1 MKPLRIGILG
11 AARITPEALVRPAAL
26 LGHGLVAIAARDRSR
41 AEAFASEH
49 GVAKVH
55 ETYQAVID
63 DPDVDVIYNPL
74 PNGLHGPWNIRALQA
89 GKHVLSEKPSA
100 SNADEAR
107 AVAREHGASGVKFM
121 EAFHYRYHPLMN
133 RLVEL
138 AENKGI
144 GEIEHVEVV
153 MGFPIDNPDDPRW
166 DFDLAGGSLMDVGCY
181 ALHGIRSL
189 GGVLGGEPRV
199 TDAKAVPHESD
210 PRVDSELYGDL
221 VYPSGA
227 TAHFRSSFVLPEMTF
242 TMHLRG
248 TSGEALAHNFVIA
261 SLDDRIT
268 VVTGGESTTEHHG
281 DKTSY
286 AYQLDAFAQ
295 HVHSGGP
302 IFTDSA
308 DALVQSEMMDACYV
322 AAGLPLRPSS
332 SI

>member
-11 AARITPEALVRPAAL
+11 AARITPDALVAPAAL
-26 LGHGLVAIAARDRSR
+26 LGHDLVAIAARDRSR

-55 ETYQAVID
+55 ETYQEVID
-63 DPDVDVIYNPL
+63 DPDVDVLYNPL

-89 GKHVLSEKPSA
+89 GKHVLSEKPA
-100 SNADEAR
+100 NSNAREAR
-107 AVAREHGASGVKFM
+107 AVAAAHQLSGVRFM
-121 EAFHYRYHPLMN
+121 EAFHYRYHPVMT
-133 RLVEL
+133 RIVEI
-138 AENKGI
+138 AGSGKI

-153 MGFPIDNPDDPRW
+153 MGFPLNNRHDPRW
-166 DFDLAGGSLMDVGCY
+166 DFDLAGGALMDLGCY

-199 TDAKAVPHESD
+199 TAAKSVPHEND
-210 PRVDSELYGDL
+210 PRVDSELSADL
-221 VYPSGA
+221 AFPSGA
-227 TAHFRSSFVLPEMTF
+227 SAHFRSSFVLPEMTF

-248 TSGEALAHNFVIA
+248 TTGEALAHNFVIA

-268 VVTGGESTTEHHG
+268 VVTGGVSTTERHG

-295 HVHSGGP
+295 HVRSGAR

-308 DALVQSEMMDACYV
+308 DALVQSELMDACYD
-322 AAGLPLRPSS
+322 AAGLPLRPT
-332 SI
+332 SII